1 MGSKSEEFNAV
12 KVNGTSSRRAPSRI
26 SHSAFS
32 LASQLNLPPGCK
44 LALNSVLAT
53 RVTTQGPPLVVED
66 GDTELKMEPG
76 FMRQSVTDTTI
87 TEFVGMGAANPMD
100 HYEGLLQ
107 CLIHDTAPLRE
118 QLEILRRPR
127 SERLARPVHIESVND
142 TWVIVGNGNYARKH
156 RNQEV
161 ILGVMGQGRHG
172 EPDKQIRTWFIIFG
186 GAPVVV
192 DTYTKTIR
200 GRVTGKKIVL
210 RCGPGAQIVHN
221 AGVSC
226 RVKDSTITI
235 KLKDGDVVW

>member
-1 MGSKSEEFNAV
+1 MGSKSEEFNPV
-12 KVNGTSSRRAPSRI
+12 KVDGTSSRRAPSRI

-53 RVTTQGPPLVVED
+53 RVTTQGPPLVVKD

-76 FMRQSVTDTTI
+76 FMRQSVTDTTV

-100 HYEGLLQ
+100 PHDALLLRFIHNRQPMQELLQ
-107 CLIHDTAPLRE
+107 ALSHR
-118 QLEILRRPR
+118 LEHRI
-127 SERLARPVHIESVND
+127 SIGNEND
-142 TWVIVGNGNYARKH
+142 TWALVGGYEMYRRHGHENI
-156 RNQEV
+156 
-161 ILGVMGQGRHG
+161 ILGGMGQGRFE
-172 EPDKQIRTWFIIFG
+172 EPDKLIRKWFIIFG
-186 GAPVVV
+186 GAPVNI
-192 DTYTKTIR
+192 DKYTKTLR
-200 GRVTGKKIVL
+200 FGVFSKKIVL
-210 RCGPGAQIVHN
+210 RCGAGAEIVHN